1 MPSSASLR
9 IPLNTS
15 EPEKVSDM
23 AGCDGSGSG
32 SCALRLESSLG
43 ESSNRTSRR
52 SKGADDREPEVP
64 KRECTASL
72 RFLEACVV
80 SLDSGFVL
88 GLVSSFS
95 VVLFVLLVWFMY
107 SSGETM
113 LDGRGSSGLP
123 STTASAKILN
133 APLAAFDRLGPLRE
147 SNAWRLF
154 ADKDVAFK
162 LYLS

>member
-23 AGCDGSGSG
+23 AGCDGSGSDSG
-32 SCALRLESSLG
+32 SCELRLG

-52 SKGADDREPEVP
+52 SKGADDRDPEVP

-72 RFLEACVV
+72 RFFEACVV
-80 SLDSGFVL
+80 SLDSDFAL
-88 GLVSSFS
+88 ELVSSFS

-107 SSGETM
+107 SSGETV

-133 APLAAFDRLGPLRE
+133 APLAAFDRLGPRRA

-154 ADKDVAFK
+154 AVKDVAFK

>member
-23 AGCDGSGSG
+23 AGCDGSGA
-32 SCALRLESSLG
+32 CAFRLLELSLG

-52 SKGADDREPEVP
+52 SKGADDRDPEVP

-72 RFLEACVV
+72 RFFEACVV
-80 SLDSGFVL
+80 SLDSDFAL
-88 GLVSSFS
+88 ELVSSFS

-107 SSGETM
+107 SSGETV

-123 STTASAKILN
+123 SITASAKMLN
-133 APLAAFDRLGPLRE
+133 APWAAFDRLGPRRA

-154 ADKDVAFK
+154 AVKDVAFK